1 MKAGIFYATREGQG
15 KRVAEHIAERL
26 RTLRLDVDVHDVRDS
41 PEPLD
46 THPYE
51 LIFVVASVH
60 VGHHEREIIRF
71 VKAHRLDLVRV
82 AASFLSLTLSEASA
96 EDPAAPAEKREAAA
110 ADARRM
116 IEVFVEET
124 GWLPA
129 YALPVAGALTY
140 SKYSFL
146 IKLIMKLIARRAG
159 GPTDASRDYEFTD
172 WAAVDRF
179 VLDRMSLARAS

>member
-26 RTLRLDVDVHDVRDS
+26 RTLRFDVDVRDVRDS
-41 PEPLD
+41 PESID
-46 THPYE
+46 TLPYE
-51 LIFVVASVH
+51 LAFLVASVH

-71 VKAHRLDLVRV
+71 VKAHRLDLARV
-82 AASFLSLTLSEASA
+82 DASFLSLTLSEAGA
-96 EDPAAPAEKREAAA
+96 EDLAAPPEKREAAA

-124 GWLPA
+124 RWRPA
-129 YALPVAGALTY
+129 HALPVAGALTY
-140 SKYSFL
+140 SKYNFL

-159 GPTDASRDYEFTD
+159 GPTDTSRDYEFTD

-179 VLDRMSLARAS
+179 VLDRVSLAPAS